1 MRFSPKPQP
10 QGHQVLW
17 PSSHSRG
24 PLGKVSV
31 GDRKEARA
39 RAGHKAMCEWLCRWP
54 GEQESG
60 LWGKGRGSL
69 LHCREKAKLGG
80 SDVFRVLE

>member
-1 MRFSPKPQP
+1 MWGTGRRHGPE
-10 QGHQVLW
+10 QGTKQC
-17 PSSHSRG
+17 
-24 PLGKVSV
+24 VS
-31 GDRKEARA
+31 GY
-39 RAGHKAMCEWLCRWP
+39 AGGR

-60 LWGKGRGSL
+60 PWGKGRGSL